1 MINFMFDNCKFL
13 CVCFKNEIFFQIFV
27 ESTTKT
33 GSYGQKEELDRG
45 EEGLRKKVFEYQT
58 GIQIYVQ

>member
-1 MINFMFDNCKFL
+1 MINFIFDNCKFL
-13 CVCFKNEIFFQIFV
+13 CVCFKDEIFFQIFV

-45 EEGLRKKVFEYQT
+45 EEGLRKKVFEY
-58 GIQIYVQ
+58 